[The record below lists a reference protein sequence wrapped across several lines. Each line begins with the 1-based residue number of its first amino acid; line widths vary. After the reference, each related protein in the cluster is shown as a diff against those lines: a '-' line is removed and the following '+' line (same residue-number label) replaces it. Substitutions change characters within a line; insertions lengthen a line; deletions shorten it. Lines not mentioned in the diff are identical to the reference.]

1 MKYLKLNVLFTIL
14 FLTYSISYSQSWVQ
28 QYSSTTASI
37 YDLSFLN
44 INTGYAGC
52 TSGIMLKTTNS
63 GMNWTRMLNGYTFN
77 IIKIKFFDPNFG
89 VAGGEKLL
97 KTTNG
102 GLNWNLVRD
111 TIYANDVHFLNQN
124 EWWICSSSPHSNLK
138 TTDQGVS
145 WQSIGET
152 DLIQPSIFF
161 VDQNTGWISGKF
173 ITGSFIP
180 THISKTTNS
189 GSQWGTQFSQISQQN
204 NGWIY
209 DILFTDL
216 NKGYAL
222 YWDFSQ
228 TKILKTTNGGLN
240 WQGTATPMRKLK
252 NLFFI
257 DEFTGWA
264 CGDSG
269 YVYKTMNS
277 GLTWMIEQIS
287 PALNLNAIYFV
298 NNETG
303 WVCAAGGII
312 YKTTNGGITAIQ
324 QTGNEI
330 PITFSLS
337 QNYPNPFN
345 PATQISFEIPKTSI
359 VNLTLYD
366 ATGRVIAQLVN
377 QQLSPGSYK
386 VDWDASNYPSG
397 VYYYRLQ
404 AGEYTETKKM
414 VLIK

>member
-1 MKYLKLNVLFTIL
+1 MNNLRIPFLLL
-14 FLTYSISYSQSWVQ
+14 FLIFSYCNLLSQSWVQ
-28 QYSSTTASI
+28 QTSGTAANLTDI
-37 YDLSFLN
+37 FFLN
-44 INTGYAGC
+44 INTGYACGA
-52 TSGIMLKTTNS
+52 GGVIVKTTNS
-63 GMNWTRMLNGYTFN
+63 GFNWVTLNTGTSSN
-77 IIKIKFFDPNFG
+77 LIKIKFFDSNFG
-89 VAGGEKLL
+89 VTGGEKII

-102 GLNWNLVRD
+102 GINWTLVRD
-111 TIYANDVHFLNQN
+111 TVYANDIHFLNQN
-124 EWWICSSSPHSNLK
+124 EWWICSTSPHSNLK
-138 TTDQGVS
+138 TTDQGLS
-145 WQSIGET
+145 WQSIGGT

-161 VDQNTGWISGKF
+161 LNQNTGWISGKF
-173 ITGSFIP
+173 VTGSFVP
-180 THISKTTNS
+180 THISRSTNG

-209 DILFTDL
+209 DILFTDM

-228 TKILKTTNGGLN
+228 TKILRTTNAGLN
-240 WQGTATPMRKLK
+240 WLETATPMRKLR
-252 NLFFI
+252 NLFFT

-277 GLTWMIEQIS
+277 GFNWAVEQIS

-303 WVCAAGGII
+303 WVCAAGGVI

-324 QTGNEI
+324 QTGSDI
-330 PITFSLS
+330 PEKFSLS

-345 PATQISFEIPKTSI
+345 PTTQISFDISKASF
-359 VNLTLYD
+359 VNLVVYD
-366 ATGRVIAQLVN
+366 GLGRGIEKVVN

-386 VDWDASNYPSG
+386 YEWDASSYPSG
-397 VYYYRLQ
+397 IYFYKLQ
-404 AGEYTETKKM
+404 VGEFVETKKM